1 MRLWSI
7 HPRYLDAK
15 GLVALWREGL
25 LAQAVL
31 AGETRGYRNH
41 PQLERFKASAHPS
54 FLIAAYLREVHLESL
69 RRGYHF
75 DDAKIGSLVSWTP
88 LPVAEGQINYEWA
101 HLLAKLKTRDPARH
115 QASRGIKQPLPH
127 PLFRIIKGGIASWEV
142 VGDRG
147 GPRG

>member
-31 AGETRGYRNH
+31 AGETKGYRSH
-41 PQLERFKASAHPS
+41 PQLTRFMASSDPAS
-54 FLIAAYLREVHLESL
+54 FIAAYLRDVHVESL

-75 DDAKIGSLVSWTP
+75 DEKKIGRIRP
-88 LPVAEGQINYEWA
+88 LNPLTVTEGQIEYEWG
-101 HLLAKLKTRDPARH
+101 HLVAKLNKRDPH
-115 QASRGIKQPLPH
+115 WLKLFENIKQPLPH
-127 PLFRIIKGGIASWEV
+127 PLFCVVKGGIASWEV
-142 VGDRG
+142 V
-147 GPRG
+147 